1 MPREAVVHRDE
12 NLDVDAAGITRK
24 PGEFARHPKTG
35 APYVASVD
43 KLTDAKLKKAELVE
57 LCARHGIEFDPKATV
72 PQLKTLLGDLAKRG
86 SKVQYGRPS
95 SLGKQIENTTN
106 LQKWSERAV
115 ALGIYLSQ
123 EHQVDHDD
131 LLTEL
136 AGELFVAQAA
146 ADLDDAAAKDIL
158 DSIAVKAKNRA
169 QAGIAA
175 ERGTHEH
182 GVTEDIDE
190 GVDPIERIQR
200 GEELGIPAHVGHA
213 LAEAWRKMLV
223 EFDLEILAVEATCV
237 DDVWR
242 QAGTLDRIARLRR
255 DLRFVL
261 PTGEIVIIPAGTV
274 LILEIKTGKLR
285 LDDAGFLSHW
295 QSYAVQLAS
304 YAQSVPYDPDTDTRW
319 TWEEV
324 LAS

>member
-1 MPREAVVHRDE
+1 MPRSAQIYRDD
-12 NLDVDAAGITRK
+12 NLDVQAAAATRR
-24 PGEFARHPKTG
+24 PGEFARNHQG
-35 APYVASVD
+35 APWVADPVE
-43 KLTDAKLKKAELVE
+43 TAKYAGNKAQLIE
-57 LCARHGIEFDPKATV
+57 LCAKRGIEVPAKVTV
-72 PQLKTLLGDLAKRG
+72 AQLHELLGPRAKN
-86 SKVQYGRPS
+86 VLYGRPS
-95 SLGKQIENTTN
+95 ALGKQIENTTM

-115 ALGIYLSQ
+115 ALGLWLDWRETLQ
-123 EHQVDHDD
+123 DN
-131 LLTEL
+131 
-136 AGELFVAQAA
+136 GELTDDPPLL
-146 ADLDDAAAKDIL
+146 ADLAATDPQSLDDDEARDVL
-158 DSIAVKAKNRA
+158 DAIAVKAKNRA
-169 QAGIAA
+169 RAGIAA

-274 LILEIKTGKLR
+274 LILDIKTGKLR